1 MKFEISVTSD
11 KGEVY
16 SGEGPTMSDASR
28 RFCLAMT
35 NAPEPFSTEAVDSW
49 EIFYR
54 ETWEIESLRRQGD

>member
-11 KGEVY
+11 EGEVY
-16 SGEGPTMSDASR
+16 SGEGPTLSDAAR
-28 RFCLAMT
+28 RFCAAMLH
-35 NAPEPFSTEAVDSW
+35 APEPLSTEAVDSW